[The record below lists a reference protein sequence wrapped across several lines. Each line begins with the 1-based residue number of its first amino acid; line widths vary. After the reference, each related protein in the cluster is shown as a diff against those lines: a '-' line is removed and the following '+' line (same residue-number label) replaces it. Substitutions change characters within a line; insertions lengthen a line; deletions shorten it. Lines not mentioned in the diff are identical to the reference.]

1 MNQEMR
7 TLADRFVEL
16 ELDNMRARSRQV
28 QLHENKPW
36 SSLGGGIHVSHELGG
51 YFFLPNDVS
60 TPLPDERKHYEGSLN
75 ARHNNL
81 QSSIQSLSDH
91 QLLALHDFLDQE
103 IDNDASED
111 ELPIITS
118 DYFEFVNNRKPKGQ
132 VQSIRNG
139 LWLKEKVRKHTHLS
153 SPIKH
158 VILLTSA
165 KQAQHV
171 AQIKLSTFHASPFL
185 ASECFSV
192 ILVNLGITGK
202 DVSVSERS
210 MWPQWTGFDAF
221 VRQADA
227 SYTSMTVLKNHGW
240 TSAQEHYLARI
251 NKVLQSQPPPPRKAV
266 ATFYQTWL
274 RDLNAQKDVWVYK
287 IVEPSQAIN
296 SSES

>member
-1 MNQEMR
+1 
-7 TLADRFVEL
+7 
-16 ELDNMRARSRQV
+16 MRARSRQV
-28 QLHENKPW
+28 RLHENKPW
-36 SSLGGGIHVSHELGG
+36 SSLGGGIHVSNELGG

-118 DYFEFVNNRKPKGQ
+118 GYFEFVNNRKPKGQ

-139 LWLKEKVRKHTHLS
+139 LWLKEK
-153 SPIKH
+153 
-158 VILLTSA
+158 
-165 KQAQHV
+165 AQHV
-171 AQIKLSTFHASPFL
+171 AQIKLSTFRASPFL
-185 ASECFSV
+185 ASECFGV
-192 ILVNLGITGK
+192 FLINLGITGK

-221 VRQADA
+221 VRQVDA

-240 TSAQEHYLARI
+240 TSAQKHYLARI
-251 NKVLQSQPPPPRKAV
+251 NRVLQSQPPPPRKAV
-266 ATFYQTWL
+266 ATLYQTWL
-274 RDLNAQKDVWVYK
+274 RDLDAQKDVWVYK